1 VNSLIKNLTSLFYHF
16 HFVMSNHR
24 CFNILH
30 FAIYSMLTSLLNV
43 LLCVLS
49 VLVFFSALE

>member
-1 VNSLIKNLTSLFYHF
+1 MNSLIKNLTSLFYHF